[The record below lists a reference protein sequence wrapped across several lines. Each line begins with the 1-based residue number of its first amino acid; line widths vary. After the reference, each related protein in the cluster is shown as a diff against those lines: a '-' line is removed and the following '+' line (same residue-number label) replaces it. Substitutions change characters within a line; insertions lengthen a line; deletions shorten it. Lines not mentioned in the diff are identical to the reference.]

1 MRKTISIGV
10 LIITMLMSAA
20 AMADEPEQPKLT
32 PAAEAFIADLERA
45 SRPQSADVFR
55 SMTYTDNYLRPL
67 PNVDFEDGSLLE
79 RVSHLRRVSLLTVAE
94 IGDTQFFFGLN
105 SDGLLGLHFNIDRKK
120 RKERLELLRMPY
132 LGDENEDNAD

>member
-1 MRKTISIGV
+1 MCKTVSISV
-10 LIITMLMSAA
+10 LIITMLISAA
-20 AMADEPEQPKLT
+20 AVADEPAQPKLT

-45 SRPQSADVFR
+45 SRPQSTDVFR
-55 SMTYTDNYLRPL
+55 SMTYTDNYLRPF

-94 IGDTQFFFGLN
+94 FGDTQFFFGLN

-120 RKERLELLRMPY
+120 RKEQLELLRMPY
-132 LGDENEDNAD
+132 LVDDEKDSAR

>member
-1 MRKTISIGV
+1 MRKTVSISV
-10 LIITMLMSAA
+10 LIITMLISAA
-20 AMADEPEQPKLT
+20 AVADEPAQPKLT

-45 SRPQSADVFR
+45 SRPQSTDVFR
-55 SMTYTDNYLRPL
+55 SMTYTDNYLRPF

-94 IGDTQFFFGLN
+94 FGDTQFFFGLN
-105 SDGLLGLHFNIDRKK
+105 NDGLLGLHFNIDRKK

-132 LGDENEDNAD
+132 LVDDEKDSAR

>member
-1 MRKTISIGV
+1 MCKTVSISV
-10 LIITMLMSAA
+10 MIITMLMSVAVV
-20 AMADEPEQPKLT
+20 ADEPTQPKLT

-55 SMTYTDNYLRPL
+55 SMTYTDNYLRPF

-94 IGDTQFFFGLN
+94 FGDTQFFFGLN

-132 LGDENEDNAD
+132 LVDDEKDSAR